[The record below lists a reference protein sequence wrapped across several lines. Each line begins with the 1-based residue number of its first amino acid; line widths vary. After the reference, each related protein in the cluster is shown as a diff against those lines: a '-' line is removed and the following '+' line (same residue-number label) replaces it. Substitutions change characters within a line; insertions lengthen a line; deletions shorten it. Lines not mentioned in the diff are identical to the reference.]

1 MIVGETGGYL
11 YPSTVTGFKGKI
23 NCLNIGSNA
32 IYIRQGKAPDGCAHS
47 NNRNDIIRRAAKA
60 YRVIYGIRYNGYIC
74 DRTLR
79 SYDRDGEFNCKSHDN
94 DGDICDRSGK
104 GAKP

>member
-32 IYIRQGKAPDGCAHS
+32 IYIRQGKAPDGPPH
-47 NNRNDIIRRAAKA
+47 IA
-60 YRVIYGIRYNGYIC
+60 YRHGTVQAVAENRFSLSDVCDYKRNIRCIVRC
-74 DRTLR
+74 
-79 SYDRDGEFNCKSHDN
+79 YDR
-94 DGDICDRSGK
+94 
-104 GAKP
+104 

>member
-32 IYIRQGKAPDGCAHS
+32 IYIRQGKAPDG
-47 NNRNDIIRRAAKA
+47 
-60 YRVIYGIRYNGYIC
+60 
-74 DRTLR
+74 T
-79 SYDRDGEFNCKSHDN
+79 SYQSVG
-94 DGDICDRSGK
+94 SG
-104 GAKP
+104 AL

>member
-32 IYIRQGKAPDGCAHS
+32 IYIRQGKAPDG
-47 NNRNDIIRRAAKA
+47 AAYLVA
-60 YRVIYGIRYNGYIC
+60 WYGILQ
-74 DRTLR
+74 T
-79 SYDRDGEFNCKSHDN
+79 
-94 DGDICDRSGK
+94 
-104 GAKP
+104 AA

>member
-32 IYIRQGKAPDGCAHS
+32 IYIRQGKAPDGITYIHFGVNSIQRLAE
-47 NNRNDIIRRAAKA
+47 NRNFRLGSGDSGDGA
-60 YRVIYGIRYNGYIC
+60 VSGIWMD
-74 DRTLR
+74 DRL
-79 SYDRDGEFNCKSHDN
+79 
-94 DGDICDRSGK
+94 
-104 GAKP
+104 

>member
-32 IYIRQGKAPDGCAHS
+32 IYIRQGKAPDGSPYQPFRAGAVS
-47 NNRNDIIRRAAKA
+47 PAAQDI
-60 YRVIYGIRYNGYIC
+60 
-74 DRTLR
+74 
-79 SYDRDGEFNCKSHDN
+79 
-94 DGDICDRSGK
+94 
-104 GAKP
+104 

>member
-32 IYIRQGKAPDGCAHS
+32 IYIRQGKAPDGCLECVLGS
-47 NNRNDIIRRAAKA
+47 
-60 YRVIYGIRYNGYIC
+60 
-74 DRTLR
+74 RT
-79 SYDRDGEFNCKSHDN
+79 DN
-94 DGDICDRSGK
+94 SSCRTFHLPTGS
-104 GAKP
+104 

>member
-32 IYIRQGKAPDGCAHS
+32 IYIRQGKAPDGTSYFPAWRTALSIDAAGSCADS
-47 NNRNDIIRRAAKA
+47 GSRNYHDSRTFVVRHD
-60 YRVIYGIRYNGYIC
+60 
-74 DRTLR
+74 DRNE
-79 SYDRDGEFNCKSHDN
+79 SGNDARDLD
-94 DGDICDRSGK
+94 DGDFSC
-104 GAKP
+104 GADVREIL

>member
-32 IYIRQGKAPDGCAHS
+32 IYIRQGKAPDG
-47 NNRNDIIRRAAKA
+47 AAYYFA
-60 YRVIYGIRYNGYIC
+60 G
-74 DRTLR
+74 
-79 SYDRDGEFNCKSHDN
+79 DGMLPAD
-94 DGDICDRSGK
+94 
-104 GAKP
+104 